1 MLRITR
7 TDCNFETE
15 PFLAPF
21 GFKGCYLTE
30 LWQTVALME
39 SESGRTGIGLGTQ
52 SVLWSDAE
60 VFSSNPE
67 SVGNSMMYLLTSAA
81 LNMSKDISFETPIDL
96 LDQLLPQVYDY
107 GVRITGRSDLRQTF
121 ALNALVAVDNAAWL
135 LYSSE
140 KGISN
145 FDMMVPEAYR
155 PSLSYRHKKL
165 ANIPLMTYGVALDDI
180 KEAVGDGFF
189 LLKIKTGSDPD
200 KDGDPEKMLAWDM
213 NRLSEIHAAVGGCET
228 SYTDDGHIPYY
239 LDANGRYPNKEMLQ
253 RFIDHAGKIGAL
265 DRIVLLEEPFPENL
279 EVDVS
284 DIPVRLAVDESAHS
298 DVDASRLIDM
308 GYGAIALKPIAKTL
322 SMSLRIARLA
332 YERNVPC
339 FCADLTV
346 NPILVEWNKNV
357 ASRLAPLPGIKIGVL
372 ESNGHQNYRNWD
384 LLHSYHPR
392 CGASWTRP
400 VRGIF
405 SLDDVFYAAGG
416 GIYEPSEHY
425 AQLVHSSL

>member
-21 GFKGCYLTE
+21 GFKGSYLTE

-52 SVLWSDAE
+52 SVLWSDAG
-60 VFSSNPE
+60 VFSSSPE
-67 SVGNSMMYLLTSAA
+67 SAGNSMIYLLTSAA
-81 LNMSKDISFETPIDL
+81 LNMSKDVSFETPIDL

-107 GVRITGRSDLRQTF
+107 GVRITGRPDLRQTF

-145 FDMMVPEAYR
+145 FDTMVPEAYR
-155 PSLSYRHKKL
+155 SSLSYRHKEL
-165 ANIPLMTYGVALDDI
+165 ANIPLMTYGVALEDI
-180 KEAVGDGFF
+180 KGAVDDGFF
-189 LLKIKTGSDPD
+189 LLKIKIGSDPD

-213 NRLSEIHAAVGGCET
+213 NRLSEIHAAVGDCET

-253 RFIDHAGKIGAL
+253 RFIDHAEKIGAL

-322 SMSLRIARLA
+322 SMSLKIAKVA

-372 ESNGHQNYRNWD
+372 ESNGHQNYRNWE
-384 LLHSYHPR
+384 LLHSYHPC

-405 SLDDVFYAAGG
+405 SLDDTFYAAGG

-425 AQLVHSSL
+425 TGLVHT